1 MATFF
6 SGQWIGTWAGYP
18 MTGTLTGEVSRS
30 GNTVTLY
37 NLNVSWTAT
46 YGSGSDAGA
55 WFSICEGWDG
65 WWELVRGTGLS
76 MGGGS
81 GSKWLGTATSI
92 TVGASD
98 TSHYFTFRS
107 SDGAAI
113 GFGVSFPAGTWAP
126 ATPSCSAS
134 SNSASLVNV
143 SWGTSDLG
151 SPTGTVSL
159 YTGTTNNPTEFLYS
173 KNTTGT
179 NVFGHD
185 QRTANTTYYY
195 KATASNSVGTVSS
208 AVTSATTYPAGINSV
223 SVSTTDTT
231 ATFSIDCAN
240 SGNALTTKLQKSH
253 NAGATWVDIATD
265 VQGTTVTHTETNLT
279 PETLYTAYFRVTT
292 TAGSSSSVS
301 KSYTTQPKSKFYGS
315 VNGQTKRI
323 NKLYGSVNGQTKKIT
338 KLYGSVN
345 GQTKL
350 IYKG

>member
-6 SGQWIGTWAGYP
+6 SGQWIGTWSGQA
-18 MTGTLTGEVSRS
+18 MIGTLTGDVSRS
-30 GNTVTLY
+30 GNTLTLN
-37 NLNVSWTAT
+37 NLNCSWSAT
-46 YGSGSDAGA
+46 YGAGSDSGA
-55 WFSICEGWDG
+55 WFAIYEGWDG
-65 WWELVRGTGLS
+65 WWELARGTGLS
-76 MGGGS
+76 MSGGN
-81 GSKWLGTATSI
+81 GSKWIGS
-92 TVGASD
+92 TVGITIGASE
-98 TSHYFTFRS
+98 TSHSFTFRS

-113 GFGVSFPAGTWAP
+113 SFTVSFPASIWAP

-134 SNSASLVNV
+134 SNSATLVNV
-143 SWGTSDLG
+143 TWGTSDLG
-151 SPTGTVSL
+151 NPTGTVSL
-159 YTGTTNNPTEFLYS
+159 YEGTTNNPNELMYS
-173 KNTTGT
+173 KTTTGT
-179 NVFGHD
+179 SVFGRD

-265 VQGTTVTHTETNLT
+265 VQGTTVTHTETSLT

-292 TAGSSSSVS
+292 AAGSSASVS
-301 KSYTTQPKSKFYGS
+301 KSYSTQPSSKFYGS

-323 NKLYGSVNGQTKKIT
+323 TKLYGSVNGQTKKID